1 MARVQRGRLVL
12 LGAALGASFAAR
24 AQPAVDLLEEADYRV
39 IPQQPTADP
48 RRVEVVEFFYYGC
61 RWCNEFEPYLNEWL
75 RRKPAD
81 VEFFRQPALRSS
93 RWVTLTAA
101 FYALEGLGAL
111 PRLHGQL
118 FRAYHREGVDLE
130 DETKLVKWAQQQGIE
145 RDSFERALRSD
156 RVQAKVNAA
165 RALTDRYEIES
176 TPSVVV
182 DGRYLTSSGMAGG
195 VAALMDIV
203 EQLVVL
209 ARQDH
214 AAAK

>member
-1 MARVQRGRLVL
+1 
-12 LGAALGASFAAR
+12 
-24 AQPAVDLLEEADYRV
+24 
-39 IPQQPTADP
+39 
-48 RRVEVVEFFYYGC
+48 VVEFFYYGC

-75 RRKPAD
+75 RRKPTD
-81 VEFFRQPALRSS
+81 VDFFRQPALRSS
-93 RWVTLTAA
+93 RWVPLTAA
-101 FYALEGLGAL
+101 FYALEALGEL
-111 PRLHGQL
+111 PRLHGQV
-118 FRAYHREGVDLE
+118 FRAHHREGVDLE
-130 DETKLVKWAQQQGIE
+130 DEDKLVKWAQKQGLE
-145 RDSFERALRSD
+145 RDKFERALRSET
-156 RVQAKVNAA
+156 VQAKVDAA

-214 AAAK
+214 APVK